1 MFPSS
6 FSPFKIRLKEYV
18 IFLFYRNKNI
28 LEQNWHYF
36 LFMAYKLNLNK
47 LQNFKKIKMKTL
59 FIIISLYLNK
69 LI

>member
-1 MFPSS
+1 MIKKKEKERERELLFMFPSS

-47 LQNFKKIKMKTL
+47 LQNFKKK
-59 FIIISLYLNK
+59 
-69 LI
+69 